1 MVQRITRTAI
11 GVVPVL
17 LTVALF
23 GAEILGHKW
32 R

>member
-1 MVQRITRTAI
+1 MADLTF
-11 GVVPVL
+11 VL

-23 GAEILGHKW
+23 GALSWAVARLDRGT